1 MNPLVLIGG
10 ALAALFLLKRR
21 ESAIYEFPHM
31 PVVDYMRTSIPSTG
45 GIDPPST
52 TNLEGGWGCWIP
64 GLVPSVDTPPLIMS
78 AQNVNLIPV
87 TPYTVAPVVYPTAP
101 VAIEAWGTEA
111 PVAMPALL
119 PQTVVS
125 VDQYQNQYGPDGYLI
140 NPNVVMTRADAI
152 AIGVGWSSSTQ
163 YAPGSPGWID
173 QYGNV
178 TGG

>member
-10 ALAALFLLKRR
+10 ALAALFLLKKRDT
-21 ESAIYEFPHM
+21 
-31 PVVDYMRTSIPSTG
+31 DYMYPSIPMIAPPYPYPQTG

-52 TNLEGGWGCWIP
+52 VNLTPGYGNWLP
-64 GLVPSVDTPPLIMS
+64 GLDPVVNAAPLTMS
-78 AQNVNLIPV
+78 AQNVDLIPV

-101 VAIEAWGTEA
+101 VAIEAWGTEP